1 MTDLIRVNREGS
13 FSDCCD
19 LQADSLV
26 DVGDIKAFHELD
38 ALLTQEV
45 VCFSVASFA
54 DGRAFSLARQLRV
67 RGFAGIVTLKGDL
80 LPDQLP
86 MALASGVDSILI
98 SADHATRCTEDQWQ
112 RQASLERFGYQRGLG
127 RAVSS

>member
-13 FSDCCD
+13 FSACCD
-19 LQADSLV
+19 LQADSLL

-45 VCFSVASFA
+45 VCLSVSSFA
-54 DGRAFSLARQLRV
+54 DGRAFSLVRQLRE
-67 RGFAGIVTLKGDL
+67 RGFTGIVTLKVDL

-86 MALASGVDSILI
+86 MARASGVDSILI

-112 RQASLERFGYQRGLG
+112 RQASHERFGYQRGLG
-127 RAVSS
+127 RRASG